1 MEILGIWIVSIILT
15 YFIRMS
21 IGFKLFKDVADSG
34 YKINLDKLNNI
45 IDEFVPDDN
54 KMNLLFP
61 IYNIMKSTIFAIEY
75 LNMRDEIINQ
85 LYMIDCLEE
94 MTEYEKEEYSKKP
107 SSLNAILLH
116 FKTEIKIEEANR
128 IKFSNNSIIYF
139 NFIADDIVIYKA
151 EGYIGT
157 LSEKQQKEKILDAIR
172 KKINMIK
179 DNNGDLNTFISSI
192 YLSEGYEIDLSD
204 IDINEKNPINKYRT
218 DTINDLK
225 RLKEELL
232 NSEDKIKKDKSLVK
246 KRKK

>member
-1 MEILGIWIVSIILT
+1 
-15 YFIRMS
+15 
-21 IGFKLFKDVADSG
+21 
-34 YKINLDKLNNI
+34 
-45 IDEFVPDDN
+45 
-54 KMNLLFP
+54 
-61 IYNIMKSTIFAIEY
+61 MKSTIFAIEY

-204 IDINEKNPINKYRT
+204 ININEKNPINKYRT